1 MSSSTKLVGA
11 AKKKDAERML
21 QNRPVLVLF
30 YMIGCPHCQ
39 ANEKA
44 WNEAKRK
51 VGGNTSVLEIDAD
64 ATPDSAGVSG
74 FPTMR
79 YIDENGKKSETSG
92 AKKSGDEILSEL
104 KVPPTSGGRRRRTGR
119 RRTYRLSRKL
129 RYRTL
134 RNYIPFRK

>member
-1 MSSSTKLVGA
+1 
-11 AKKKDAERML
+11 ML
-21 QNRPVLVLF
+21 RKRPVLVLF

-44 WNEAKRK
+44 WKEAKRK
-51 VGGNTSVLEIDAD
+51 VGGKVSVVEVDAD

-79 YIDENGKKSETSG
+79 YIDETGKQTETSG
-92 AKKSGDEILSEL
+92 AKDSGDEILTEL
-104 KVPPTSGGRRRRTGR
+104 KVEAPALGGRRRRTGR
-119 RRTYRLSRKL
+119 RRTHRLSRKL

-134 RNYIPFRK
+134 RNYIAFRK